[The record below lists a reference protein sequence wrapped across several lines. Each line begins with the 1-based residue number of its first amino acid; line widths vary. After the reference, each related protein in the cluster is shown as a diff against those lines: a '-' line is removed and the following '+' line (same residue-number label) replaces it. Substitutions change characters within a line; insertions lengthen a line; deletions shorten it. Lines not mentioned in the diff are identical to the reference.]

1 MKNRKNFKKKNIN
14 YRKDQDEIRIKERR
28 KQPKKISK
36 QHLYNLMEEDDAVD
50 DSLYDNEEEWLFKK

>member
-50 DSLYDNEEEWLFKK
+50 DSLYDNEEE